1 MKKPLVSVITVVF
14 NGAATLEETI
24 RSVAD
29 QSFRD
34 LEYIIVD
41 GGSKDATIDII
52 KGHPDTV
59 TRWISE
65 PDKGVYDAMNKGIRL
80 AEGEWL
86 YFLGSDDTFQDAGVL
101 AGFFAD
107 PRASGFRD
115 ASNATGFTDPGAA
128 GFDLLYG
135 DVLSPSYKGR
145 YDGEFTYEKLLSRNL
160 SHQAAFYKKSLFTRL
175 GDYDQHYRMHADWDF
190 NLRCF
195 SDAAVRTHYTGVL
208 VATFG
213 AEGISAGHDLA
224 FLREKLIPAKLQWL
238 GQTGYRTLRRLRLY
252 DEWWRF
258 LRNAGYRDQA
268 VLERSLPGD
277 SKTVSRSGSPL
288 PATPLSVVTS
298 LPSPLR
304 RMLRWQRVLPEK
316 FLKKGVISKGWMFA
330 SYIANRLTFS
340 I

>member
-1 MKKPLVSVITVVF
+1 MKRPLVSVITVVY
-14 NGAATLEETI
+14 NGAATLEATI
-24 RSVAD
+24 SSVAAQTFTD
-29 QSFRD
+29 REFV
-34 LEYIIVD
+34 IVD
-41 GGSKDATIDII
+41 GGSKDATLDII
-52 KGHPDTV
+52 KKHSGTV

-86 YFLGSDDTFQDAGVL
+86 YFLGSDDTFQDSGVL
-101 AGFFAD
+101 ANFF
-107 PRASGFRD
+107 GG
-115 ASNATGFTDPGAA
+115 ATG
-128 GFDLLYG
+128 DLAELDLIYG

-145 YDGEFTYEKLLSRNL
+145 YDGEFNYEKLLSRNL
-160 SHQAAFYKKSLFTRL
+160 SHQAAFYRKSLFGRL

-195 SDAAVRTHYTGVL
+195 NDPSVRTRYTGVL

-224 FLREKLIPAKLQWL
+224 FLRERLIPAKLHWL
-238 GQTGYRTLRRLRLY
+238 ERTGYKALRGLRLY

-258 LRNAGYRDQA
+258 LRNAGFRDKA
-268 VLERSLPGD
+268 IVERSLPASSETARPD
-277 SKTVSRSGSPL
+277 SSAAAASL
-288 PATPLSVVTS
+288 PAGASLSASAS
-298 LPSPLR
+298 LPAPLQ

-316 FLKKGVISKGWMFA
+316 RLKNGLISKSWMFA
-330 SYIANRLTFS
+330 SYLINRITAS